1 MSAMTEPPIEV
12 AVIGVGRMGAHHARI
27 YNELDQATLVAV
39 VDGNTERCETMAD
52 RYGVQPYPDVNALL
66 AAHPNLR
73 AVTVAT
79 PTEAHE
85 TVATTLID
93 RKIACLIEKPLAG
106 SSAEARRIVAAAKA
120 ADVVVQVGHSERFN
134 PVVRALSD
142 LDITPRF
149 IEIDR
154 VSPMQFRSVDVGV
167 VFDIM
172 IHDLD
177 IVLMLA
183 GSAPTDVRAT
193 GVAVLGDHEDVA
205 NARLEFSDG
214 CVANLTA
221 SRLAMKTER
230 KLRMFSE
237 TSYVSI
243 NYAKKEGVIIQL
255 KDNAKALSDVR
266 TQLAAG
272 ADLSDVNYADLVN
285 VQEIAISDEEPLKAE
300 QLNFLAAV
308 EGREKSAVDAA
319 AGCAAVE
326 AAERVVESLRQHQW
340 AGVDSSK
347 PI

>member
-1 MSAMTEPPIEV
+1 MSAMTESPTEV

-27 YNELDQATLVAV
+27 YNELDQTTLVGV
-39 VDGNTERCETMAD
+39 VDGNADRRDTMAD
-52 RYGVQPYPDVNALL
+52 RYGVEAYGDVDALL
-66 AAHPNLR
+66 QAHPGLR
-73 AVTVAT
+73 AATVAT
-79 PTEAHE
+79 PTESHE
-85 TVATTLID
+85 AVATKLIGHGV
-93 RKIACLIEKPLAG
+93 ACLIEKPLAG
-106 SSAEARRIVAAAKA
+106 SSSEARRIVAAAEA
-120 ADVVVQVGHSERFN
+120 AGVVVQVGHSERFN
-134 PVVRALSD
+134 PVVRALGE
-142 LDITPRF
+142 LDVTPRF

-183 GSAPTDVRAT
+183 GSSPTDVRAT

-205 NARLEFSDG
+205 NARLEFADG

-221 SRLAMKTER
+221 SRLALKTER

-255 KDNAKALSDVR
+255 KDNAAALSEVR
-266 TQLAAG
+266 EQLAAG
-272 ADLSDVNYADLVN
+272 ADLSDVSYADLVN
-285 VQEIAISDEEPLKAE
+285 VQEISISDEEPLKAE

-308 EGREKSAVDAA
+308 LGREKSAVDAA

-340 AGVDSSK
+340 SGVDSNN